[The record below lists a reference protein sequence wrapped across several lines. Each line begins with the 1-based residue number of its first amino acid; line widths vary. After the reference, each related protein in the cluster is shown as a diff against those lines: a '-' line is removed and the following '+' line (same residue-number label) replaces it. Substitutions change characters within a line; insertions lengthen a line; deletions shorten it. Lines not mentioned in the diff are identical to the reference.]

1 MAKKTMIDPLFG
13 EISFTVDAWYALVP
27 FEDERSGTLAF
38 AVHIWADPSGPTASQ
53 RATFKELK
61 RRYETL
67 WPVIAETMVKCH
79 PRLSSVDR
87 CREYVDPTVGCYI
100 QNKASRG
107 HDDFELVYELRDEP
121 GRGIF
126 VRIAGWDVVE
136 SAVAK

>member
-1 MAKKTMIDPLFG
+1 MP
-13 EISFTVDAWYALVP
+13 
-27 FEDERSGTLAF
+27 GTLWCHSRISAQAPWRSPF
-38 AVHIWADPSGPTASQ
+38 IFGLIRRVRPPVNGPHS
-53 RATFKELK
+53 KELK